1 MTHCQGQ
8 ETPTG
13 TSRSVAGNGVAV
25 GVLRGA
31 GKLSAWFDRLLTG
44 LMDEEGRRRVLVIAA
59 LRAAMQRLDEAGADE
74 TKAFA
79 GTAES
84 LFWVVAADE
93 AVRLGSGRDREWRQE
108 QARLALLQALRYPRN
123 VAAHEST
130 AWQNTMVGGTP
141 SAIGVTTGH
150 GPGPTYRDHP
160 QPLLLTVRIIF
171 DPTMS
176 ACLGG
181 PCSTRSLTPMMS
193 WHRTGA

>member
-1 MTHCQGQ
+1 
-8 ETPTG
+8 
-13 TSRSVAGNGVAV
+13 VAGNGVAV

-130 AWQNTMVGGTP
+130 AWQNHYGGGYTQRYWSHYGAWTWSHLPGP
-141 SAIGVTTGH
+141 SAAAPLNRQNQFRSYNERLLGRAVLDTLADA
-150 GPGPTYRDHP
+150 RDELASHWG
-160 QPLLLTVRIIF
+160 LTVN
-171 DPTMS
+171 
-176 ACLGG
+176 
-181 PCSTRSLTPMMS
+181 
-193 WHRTGA
+193 